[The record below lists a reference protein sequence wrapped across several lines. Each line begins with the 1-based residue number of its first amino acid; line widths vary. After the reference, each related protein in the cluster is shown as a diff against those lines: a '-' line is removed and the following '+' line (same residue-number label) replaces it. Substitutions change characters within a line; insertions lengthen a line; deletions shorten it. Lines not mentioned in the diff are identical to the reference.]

1 MKIENRKGA
10 GRMNRHITEKD
21 FNIYAICYKVTVK
34 KPSIKKAVSNS
45 KQNVKVVVNKVPG
58 AKGYKLLYTT
68 DKKFKKGIKTV
79 SIGKTSVTLAKLKN
93 GKTYYVKVCAYEK
106 DSKRDNVYG
115 PYSKVKQV
123 KTRNK

>member
-1 MKIENRKGA
+1 
-10 GRMNRHITEKD
+10 MNRHITEKD

-68 DKKFKKGIKTV
+68 DKKFKKGIKTCQYRQ
-79 SIGKTSVTLAKLKN
+79 N
-93 GKTYYVKVCAYEK
+93 Q
-106 DSKRDNVYG
+106 RD
-115 PYSKVKQV
+115 PCKVK
-123 KTRNK
+123 KWKNILCESMRI